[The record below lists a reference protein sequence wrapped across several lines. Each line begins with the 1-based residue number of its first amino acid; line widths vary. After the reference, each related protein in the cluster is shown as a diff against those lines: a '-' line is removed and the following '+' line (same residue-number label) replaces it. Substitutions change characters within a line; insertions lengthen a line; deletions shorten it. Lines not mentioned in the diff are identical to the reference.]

1 MDFSGGNG
9 LWFPF
14 LRNISKKNPATNT
27 THNKPMKTKTFITA
41 AVLATAMHASAA
53 TISIISVNFQGG
65 QNPST
70 GPDVTST
77 AGYVPAANWNNA
89 TSVGQ
94 FPNSGTLSNL
104 IDSNGN
110 STAADLSWQ
119 TFNTWDLANG
129 DSNGTDQDMM
139 SGYLDNFGASGAS
152 DFITISGLQ
161 PNKGYD
167 IYVYFNRGSATYS
180 GLSATDGISNNTYY
194 GYDNG
199 SSYATNGYL
208 LSSDDN
214 IGDGWTTAN
223 VFLFEDYTG
232 STLDIDNAAN
242 PGAPGEWKSYVQGI
256 QIVMTVPEPSSTA
269 LLGLGLSTLLLR
281 RRR

>member
-1 MDFSGGNG
+1 MIPV
-9 LWFPF
+9 LAK
-14 LRNISKKNPATNT
+14 NISKKKPTTNT

-65 QNPST
+65 LNAAAPT
-70 GPDVTST
+70 GTAVTST
-77 AGYVPAANWNNA
+77 AGYVPADNWNNA
-89 TSVGQ
+89 T
-94 FPNSGTLSNL
+94 GTTGAVSNL
-104 IDSNGN
+104 IDSTGTTT
-110 STAADLSWQ
+110 STDV
-119 TFNTWDLANG
+119 TWTTNNLWELANG
-129 DSNGTDQDMM
+129 DGSGGDQDMM
-139 SGYLDNFGASGAS
+139 SGYLDNFDVGSHA
-152 DFITISGLQ
+152 ITISGLQ

-167 IYVYFNRGSATYS
+167 VYVYFNRGTATYS

-194 GYDNG
+194 GFDNG

-223 VFLFEDYTG
+223 VFLYEDYTG
-232 STLDIDNAAN
+232 STLTITDPAN
-242 PGAPGEWKSYVQGI
+242 PGVPSGDWKSYVQGI

-269 LLGLGLSTLLLR
+269 LLGLGGVALMLR
-281 RRR
+281 RRRK

>member
-1 MDFSGGNG
+1 MFFH
-9 LWFPF
+9 LVK
-14 LRNISKKNPATNT
+14 NISKKNPTTNT
-27 THNKPMKTKTFITA
+27 THNKTMKTKTFITA

-110 STAADLSWQ
+110 TTAADLSWQ

-129 DSNGTDQDMM
+129 DGNGGDRDMM
-139 SGYLDNFGASGAS
+139 SGYLDNFGASGPS
-152 DFITISGLQ
+152 DFISVSGLQ

-167 IYVYFNRGSATYS
+167 IYVYFNRGAPTYS

-194 GYDNG
+194 GFDNG

-214 IGDGWTTAN
+214 IADGWTTAN

-232 STLDIDNAAN
+232 STLTITDPAN
-242 PGAPGEWKSYVQGI
+242 PGAPGTWKTYVQGI